1 MLTCFAFNVVHI
13 GLKLVIAFVC
23 QSTALDNYRHR
34 SMPTVFKVIVI
45 QIFSLAASVNIQ
57 RLTNPAN
64 LTVRSGAEFK
74 LQYLISPFVR
84 IQLRNIS
91 ACFFIHNA
99 FVSELLEIH
108 GFTTHC
114 LLILSVPL
122 FTPYGFSFV
131 NIFNLNRLFKQ
142 SGFFDAGNVFNEFD
156 LYHFV
161 HPVSDYLQI
170 CSSIS
175 FTGGNNLLKNFFCI
189 TVQCKKFHNI

>member
-1 MLTCFAFNVVHI
+1 MLSGFSFNIVHI
-13 GLKLVIAFVC
+13 GLKLVIAFVR
-23 QSTALDNYRHR
+23 QSTAFNNYSHR
-34 SMPTVFKVIVI
+34 SVTTVFKVIVI
-45 QIFSLAASVNIQ
+45 QVFSLAASVNIQ
-57 RLTNPAN
+57 RLTKPAN
-64 LTVRSGAEFK
+64 LTVRSRTEFK

-91 ACFFIHNA
+91 ACFFIHNS
-99 FVSELLEIH
+99 FISELLEIH

-114 LLILSVPL
+114 LFILSVPL

-142 SGFFDAGNVFNEFD
+142 SGFLDAGNVFNEFD

-170 CSSIS
+170 CYAIG